1 MNDQQTPAKLT
12 GMLERADIHAI
23 AGWAKTHGEAG
34 PVTLELLVNGES
46 AGTFPAQTPRV
57 DLQKAGIGEG
67 RHGFTLHLPRGLSA
81 FAAHEIR
88 VRRAADGAEL
98 PGSPRTIPRAAAAPD
113 EAEPAILN
121 EAARNTVIDALD
133 AAAAHASKAEIEA
146 LIGFLA
152 RQTATLLFAHGSAL
166 PDPQAA
172 LLGRWGIA
180 PAIAQR
186 QDHRPRALFIDESVP
201 DPNRDA
207 GSNAALSHMRALARL
222 GYRVD
227 FIAAHGLEDGGA
239 RSRAL
244 AALGITCWHAPWIAS
259 VEEALQRL
267 GERLKL
273 VYVHRYGVMQ
283 RYGALVRKW
292 CPAARLVYGV
302 ADLHYLRL
310 ARRIAVEAGQSAE
323 SGLADMAP
331 QAAGLRVAELLAVLG
346 ADAVIT
352 HSSFEQALLAREA
365 PDANVHLVPWEV
377 TPRPTAVPF
386 AQRSGVAFVGSYG
399 HAPNLDAA
407 HLLVDKIMP
416 LVWAENPAI
425 PCVLAGSDLPASL
438 HQAAKQA
445 GPGRID
451 VLGHVG
457 SLMEIWDRVR
467 LAVAPL
473 RYGAGLKG
481 KVLDSLAG
489 GIPCVCLP
497 MAAEGMD
504 LPHALAPLVAETP
517 RAVAATILRLHG
529 DAEACAGLVASGLA
543 FIESD
548 FGAPRVDAAL
558 AGAAGLHKTQP

>member
-1 MNDQQTPAKLT
+1 MNDQQTPAPLT
-12 GMLERADIHAI
+12 GMLERADLHAI

-34 PVTLELLVNGES
+34 PVTLELLINGDS
-46 AGTFPAQTPRV
+46 AGTFPAETARE
-57 DLQKAGIGEG
+57 DLLEAGIGEG
-67 RHGFTLHLPRGLSA
+67 RHGFMLHLPRGLSA

-88 VRRAADGAEL
+88 VRRAGDGAEL
-98 PGSPRTIPRAAAAPD
+98 PGSPRTIPRAASPD
-113 EAEPAILN
+113 EADPAILN
-121 EAARNTVIDALD
+121 EAARTTIQDALD
-133 AAAAHASKAEIEA
+133 AAAAHADKAEIEA

-152 RQTATLLFAHGSAL
+152 RQTATLLFAHGSGL

-186 QDHRPRALFIDESVP
+186 QDDRPRALFIDESVP

-207 GSNAALSHMRALARL
+207 GSNAVLSHMRALARL

-239 RSRAL
+239 RSHAL
-244 AALGITCWHAPWIAS
+244 ADLGITCWHAPWIAS
-259 VEEALQRL
+259 VEEALHRL

-292 CPAARLVYGV
+292 CPAARLVYCV

-310 ARRIAVEAGQSAE
+310 ARRIAVEAGHSAE
-323 SGLADMAP
+323 SGLSDMAP
-331 QAAGLRVAELLAVLG
+331 QAAGLRVAELMAVLG

-352 HSSFEQALLAREA
+352 HSSFEQALLARQA
-365 PDANVHLVPWEV
+365 PEANVHLVPWEV
-377 TPRPTAVPF
+377 TPRPTEVPF
-386 AQRSGVAFVGSYG
+386 ARRSGVAFVGSYG
-399 HAPNLDAA
+399 HPPNLDAA
-407 HLLVDKIMP
+407 YVLVEQIMP

-438 HQAAKQA
+438 HEAARQA
-445 GPGRID
+445 GPGRIE

-457 SLMEIWDRVR
+457 SLMEIWNRVR
-467 LAVAPL
+467 LATAPL
-473 RYGAGLKG
+473 RYGAGVKG

-504 LPHALAPLVAETP
+504 LPGTLAPLVADTP
-517 RAVAATILRLHG
+517 HAVAATILRLH
-529 DAEACAGLVASGLA
+529 DNEEACAGLAASGLA